1 MKIKKVL
8 IVKLIVI
15 QFFIGQFSFSQN
27 IKTYNG
33 PYNGSNYYGYDA
45 FSEEGVATYQY
56 YENEKYERIYNG
68 NFNYKYIYKNK
79 TESNIIGK
87 FKNGLKNGLW
97 EYKFGNRCNIKGE
110 FVDGLMNGIWTYK
123 VINERTNKTLEE
135 STVNFKEGILIGKYE
150 YKGEFNVTGNFD
162 NLGNRIGEWIITY
175 KDDNGV
181 SKEMIEIK
189 RKYED
194 DAVTWSLKRNLA
206 NGKIL
211 IDDSKEQYNSEDK
224 FCAPNV
230 LFFWYLNLTES
241 GLNRDLLSNPVFN
254 RIIEGSTF
262 ISYDESKKIIANNM
276 SYKNQITNAEVDYN
290 NKKYAEAIS
299 EYESALQIKD
309 SELIKDKLKKVK
321 ELKEEQDY
329 QELIEKGDADYNNN
343 NYSSALKFYNIASN
357 YKKEEQQLKE
367 KIKKTQDK
375 FDEIERV
382 KNENETK
389 RNNFITMAD
398 DLLLQGKY
406 KEANVNYKNALK
418 IKNDD
423 YCQKQIEISESLFLI
438 DSLMQSKNYDLA
450 VQKSNGYYYEFN
462 SSVFSNKRNEV
473 YDKCYKIYFQQAES
487 LIKEKKYYEG
497 ARALAK
503 AKQYDSKIRFETSNI
518 DKDINEKQEQ
528 IISNMKSS
536 TEDQKIIYESYFEI
550 YCAILQEKDNAKYNS
565 YLTLLS
571 SMQDKMINNIAGNKK
586 KAVRELSKA
595 ETYQEKAKII
605 YKLDTY

>member
-1 MKIKKVL
+1 
-8 IVKLIVI
+8 
-15 QFFIGQFSFSQN
+15 
-27 IKTYNG
+27 
-33 PYNGSNYYGYDA
+33 
-45 FSEEGVATYQY
+45 
-56 YENEKYERIYNG
+56 
-68 NFNYKYIYKNK
+68 
-79 TESNIIGK
+79 
-87 FKNGLKNGLW
+87 
-97 EYKFGNRCNIKGE
+97 
-110 FVDGLMNGIWTYK
+110 
-123 VINERTNKTLEE
+123 
-135 STVNFKEGILIGKYE
+135 
-150 YKGEFNVTGNFD
+150 
-162 NLGNRIGEWIITY
+162 
-175 KDDNGV
+175 
-181 SKEMIEIK
+181 
-189 RKYED
+189 
-194 DAVTWSLKRNLA
+194 
-206 NGKIL
+206 
-211 IDDSKEQYNSEDK
+211 
-224 FCAPNV
+224 
-230 LFFWYLNLTES
+230 
-241 GLNRDLLSNPVFN
+241 
-254 RIIEGSTF
+254 
-262 ISYDESKKIIANNM
+262 
-276 SYKNQITNAEVDYN
+276 
-290 NKKYAEAIS
+290 
-299 EYESALQIKD
+299 
-309 SELIKDKLKKVK
+309 
-321 ELKEEQDY
+321 
-329 QELIEKGDADYNNN
+329 
-343 NYSSALKFYNIASN
+343 
-357 YKKEEQQLKE
+357 
-367 KIKKTQDK
+367 
-375 FDEIERV
+375 
-382 KNENETK
+382 
-389 RNNFITMAD
+389 MAD